1 VNAAS
6 ATSGGAAGGATGGLG
21 SGNAGGATAGS
32 GSSGAANTGSANAG
46 SANAGS
52 ANAGS
57 SNAGSAHSSHGT
69 AGGTSFLAQ
78 LTSGSP
84 VHLPATHD
92 SVPLNV
98 AAGLLL
104 VGGIALGPTRRR
116 QFARLAHTP
125 RHRRGAHFTRAN

>member
-21 SGNAGGATAGS
+21 SGNVGGTTAGS
-32 GSSGAANTGSANAG
+32 GSSGAANAGSANAGAANAG
-46 SANAGS
+46 SAN
-52 ANAGS
+52 
-57 SNAGSAHSSHGT
+57 SAHSSHAT
-69 AGGTSFLAQ
+69 TGGSSFVAR